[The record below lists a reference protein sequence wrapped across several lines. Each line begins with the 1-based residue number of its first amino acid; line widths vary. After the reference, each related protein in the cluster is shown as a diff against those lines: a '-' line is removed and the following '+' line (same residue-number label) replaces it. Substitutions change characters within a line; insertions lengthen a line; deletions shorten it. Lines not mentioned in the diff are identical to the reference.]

1 MKISNFHK
9 IMVLLLM
16 LIVSVVGFAQTEID
30 GHYYNLNNETKEAE
44 FASVGSAYDHS
55 TCTVI
60 IPSTVVNDGV
70 EYNVTGIGNNA
81 FGNCVDLISVTIP
94 NLNNS

>member
-1 MKISNFHK
+1 MYFCNRLIKIIKNKEQINYMKISNFHK

-60 IPSTVVNDGV
+60 IPST
-70 EYNVTGIGNNA
+70 A
-81 FGNCVDLISVTIP
+81 C
-94 NLNNS
+94 